1 MHHLSLPSFA
11 PLIVGIVLAAACSS
25 DPPETFGSSGAG
37 GSVGSSRAGTPATT
51 SGGMTPASGGSS
63 AGMSSGGGAAGN
75 LSSAGAS
82 TGGAAGTP
90 ANGGAAGAGAPNG
103 GAAGSAGAAPCETVD
118 CVAGTPNQN
127 QDTLKSAFMLFGC
140 YKKAAQDCITIPD
153 GVQCP
158 NTDNKNMPYEQRG
171 ITTTQTFAVG
181 GVAGKK
187 YALSIKVNGI
197 AEAKYYE
204 KGVRAQG
211 EGDPANP
218 DALEGIDTFYTGGSP
233 IDYEY
238 YNVYKLTSLDAKG
251 VEIKHYYLN
260 SFPRT
265 NTAYEHHQTFPIA
278 FEHDIEV
285 VGGGSI
291 QLLAADSNCH
301 AIDNCGVGYHTTS
314 CQNNAGRA
322 VPSEPALKLPTTWLG
337 KPMSEINLFGA
348 SEQPFH
354 SQVMHIRASGVKP
367 M

>member
-1 MHHLSLPSFA
+1 MQHLSLRSFA
-11 PLIVGIVLAAACSS
+11 PLIVGIVLAAACAS
-25 DPPETFGSSGAG
+25 DPPETFGSTAAG
-37 GSVGSSRAGTPATT
+37 GSGSSSAGTPATSSAGT
-51 SGGMTPASGGSS
+51 TPASGGSS
-63 AGMSSGGGAAGN
+63 AGVSSAGGAVGSPTAAGTSAGGAAGVPA
-75 LSSAGAS
+75 SAGN
-82 TGGAAGTP
+82 AGSGT
-90 ANGGAAGAGAPNG
+90 PNG
-103 GAAGSAGAAPCETVD
+103 GAAGSGGAAPCETVD
-118 CVAGTPNQN
+118 CVVGTPNQH

-171 ITTTQTFAVG
+171 ITTTQAFAIG

-211 EGDPANP
+211 DGDPANP
-218 DALEGIDTFYTGGSP
+218 DALEGIDTFYTGGNP

-251 VEIKHYYLN
+251 IEIKHYYLN

-265 NTAYEHHQTFPIA
+265 NTPYEHHQTFPIA
-278 FEHDIEV
+278 FEHEVEV

-301 AIDNCGVGYHTTS
+301 AIDNCGIGFHTTS
-314 CQNNAGRA
+314 CQNSAGRA
-322 VPSEPALKLPTTWLG
+322 VPSEPDLKLPTTWLG
-337 KPMSEINLFGA
+337 KNMSEINLFGA
-348 SEQPFH
+348 SDQPFH
-354 SQVMHIRASGVKP
+354 SQVMHLRVSGVKP